1 MKRFYQMV
9 VLLGMIWVSG
19 NIVVARIIQPWS
31 YQQLLDKS
39 DLVVIATPT
48 ATGDTKEHIALPR
61 FEAQRV
67 AGVETRFAVSAVLKG
82 DKATKDLA
90 LHHYRP
96 DVKETPGDVAAGY
109 APTVPNGPTF
119 VYFEPSKKRE
129 YLLF

>member
-9 VLLGMIWVSG
+9 ILLGMIWVSG

-48 ATGDTKEHIALPR
+48 ATGDTKEHIALPG
-61 FEAQRV
+61 FEGQRV
-67 AGVETRFAVSAVLKG
+67 AWCRDKVCRCPRCSKVTRQH
-82 DKATKDLA
+82 KDLA

-96 DVKETPGDVAAGY
+96 GRKGNTRRRRGGIRAHRSQRADL
-109 APTVPNGPTF
+109 
-119 VYFEPSKKRE
+119 R
-129 YLLF
+129 LF